1 MVNANGL
8 KGESLKKIILLNGPP
23 GSGKDAIAE
32 ILVHNCNG
40 INLKYAQPLRNIVTS
55 FFNINERELDD
66 LKNKPIDKNKS
77 NYRFRDFM
85 IDVSENV
92 IKPNLGQ
99 DWFAEKLVSRIKSK
113 FYDEKLVVISDLGFL
128 KELEVLYNGLKS
140 FYEFELWQI
149 YRSGKDFSKDS
160 RKYVIH
166 PNIKTRIINNDYSL
180 MTLKNMILDIVKP

>member
-1 MVNANGL
+1 M
-8 KGESLKKIILLNGPP
+8 KKIILLNGPP

-40 INLKYAQPLRNIVTS
+40 INLKYAQPLRNITTS

-66 LKNKPIDKNKS
+66 LKNKPIDENKS

-113 FYDEKLVVISDLGFL
+113 FYDEKLVVISDMGFL

-149 YRSGKDFSKDS
+149 YRPGKDFSKDS
-160 RKYVIH
+160 REYVIH

-180 MTLKNMILDIVKP
+180 MTLKNIILDVVKP